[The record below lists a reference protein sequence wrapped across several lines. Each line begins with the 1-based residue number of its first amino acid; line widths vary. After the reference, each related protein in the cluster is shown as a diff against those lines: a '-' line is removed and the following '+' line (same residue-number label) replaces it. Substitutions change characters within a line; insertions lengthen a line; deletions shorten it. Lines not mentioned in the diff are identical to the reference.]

1 MYKPHPPYYGAKR
14 MRDKMLQLAKKA
26 AMTKQLA
33 KEISEAIS
41 GAVSSVFT
49 KYEKDEGDSSSDD
62 FLPLPKRKKKQN
74 LLSNIISNKQVMRAV
89 WS

>member
-1 MYKPHPPYYGAKR
+1 MYKPHPPYNGAKR

-41 GAVSSVFT
+41 GAVTSVGLFT

-62 FLPLPKRKKKQN
+62 FLPLPKRKKPEPAK
-74 LLSNIISNKQVMRAV
+74 
-89 WS
+89 